1 MQTPDDFSRMD
12 APFGHAERE
21 WRILQALRFRGALPK
36 ADLSRLT
43 GINKQT
49 VSALVDKLISG
60 GWVVAQAPVHG
71 KYGRPPMPVALSPG
85 AASSI
90 GVRLGWRGFE
100 IVATDALGRVLA
112 RESRRYERLD
122 PEEVQADLQACSR
135 VFVERAQPGAAR
147 IAGTGVAVPLW
158 LERGAA
164 AARKLLGVAERWSSV
179 DLRGLV
185 ERAIGGSIELVPEA
199 VAACC
204 AELVTGWGREFRG
217 FLYLYIGTFL
227 GAGLVLEGRLYT
239 GAGGRAGA
247 IGLLNSGLDDP
258 PSGEALRLHEASGLN
273 LRRMV
278 APVAETNPPVAPE
291 PGDGSSQLLDP
302 GTSRW
307 LEGAAAA
314 LARTCHFATCL
325 LGLEGIV
332 IDGSLPS
339 RAIRELVWRV
349 EAELEN
355 RRWPGIKPPRV
366 ELGRVGPEARTI
378 GAALLPLYR
387 WFMPQ
392 GEP

>member
-1 MQTPDDFSRMD
+1 MLDDLSRMEG
-12 APFGHAERE
+12 PQGHSERE
-21 WRILQALRFRGALPK
+21 WRILQELRFRGALPK

-49 VSALVDKLISG
+49 VSALVDKLIGS
-60 GWVVAQAPVHG
+60 GWVVALAPVHG
-71 KYGRPPMPVALSPG
+71 KFGRPPMPVTLSPG

-90 GVRLGWRGFE
+90 GVRVGWRGFE
-100 IVATDALGRVLA
+100 MVAVDVLGRVLS
-112 RESRRYERLD
+112 RESRRYDDLD
-122 PEEVQADLQACSR
+122 PDAVQTDLQACSR
-135 VFVERAQPGAAR
+135 AFTERVQPGAAR

-158 LERGAA
+158 LERGAG
-164 AARKLLGVAERWSSV
+164 AARKLLRLTERWSTV
-179 DLRGLV
+179 DLRVLLQTV
-185 ERAIGGSIELVPEA
+185 SGGKVELVPEA

-204 AELVTGWGREFRG
+204 AELVMGWGRELRG

-239 GAGGRAGA
+239 GGGGRAGA
-247 IGLLNSGLDDP
+247 IGLLNSGLDDQP
-258 PSGEALRLHEASGLN
+258 GESLRLHEASGLN

-278 APVAETNPPVAPE
+278 APSNPDTKPE
-291 PGDGSSQLLDP
+291 RADGTSPRLDA

-307 LEGAAAA
+307 LESAATA

-332 IDGSLPS
+332 IDGSLPNQ
-339 RAIRELVWRV
+339 AIQELVWRV

-355 RRWPGIKPPRV
+355 RRWQGVKPPRV
-366 ELGRVGPEARTI
+366 ELGRVGPDARTI